1 MRYEHCF
8 EKIPKMSH
16 FEKEFS
22 IFIRTFQKL
31 EFSSLKHPKLYMI
44 FSSKLAHNIRNFQ
57 TLFYVITDDI
67 ALTVIGQFLDFLVE
81 SRAKPIVVTENSARL
96 F

>member
-1 MRYEHCF
+1 
-8 EKIPKMSH
+8 MSH

-67 ALTVIGQFLDFLVE
+67 ALTVIGQFF
-81 SRAKPIVVTENSARL
+81 RL
-96 F
+96 FSREQSQANCRNGKFRAPFLRK